1 MSNRPIGYIVWLAV
15 MCLAAVSITVALF
28 LVLVPLSSRGYAFY
42 FAVSVLCAAE
52 LVCFAWLV
60 NYRLSRFYEIRIS
73 GATQITIHVLI
84 GVYFLVTVIF
94 ALILAPSP
102 SESKGFFNVVTLV
115 YAMSVFALLL
125 AASMLYA
132 KDISLVAESV
142 QIRTQS
148 RPLRVLEVDTEQL
161 CMTLRESA
169 KKNSGD
175 VAAVD
180 RVVKKIEGLRTSLQ
194 YAPGKKPGTLE
205 EDERSI
211 EDINNKINSRLEAL
225 RQSIANMGGPDGFG
239 EKLSGVDST
248 VNEIE
253 MLLKQRQQRL
263 LV

>member
-1 MSNRPIGYIVWLAV
+1 MENKPIGYIVWLAV
-15 MCLAAVSITVALF
+15 MCLVAVSITVALF
-28 LVLVPLSSRGYAFY
+28 LVLVPLASRGYAFY

-94 ALILAPSP
+94 ALVLAPSP
-102 SESKGFFNVVTLV
+102 SESKGFFDAVTLV
-115 YAMSVFALLL
+115 YAASVFALLL

-132 KDISLVAESV
+132 KDIGLQAEGAA
-142 QIRTQS
+142 IRAES
-148 RPLRVLEVDTEQL
+148 RPLRLLEVDVEQI
-161 CMTLRESA
+161 CMTLRDSA
-169 KKNSGD
+169 KASSTD
-175 VAAVD
+175 PAAVD
-180 RVVKKIEGLRTSLQ
+180 RVVKKIEALRTSLQ
-194 YAPGKKPGTLE
+194 YAPPKKPGTLE

-211 EDINNKINSRLEAL
+211 EDINNKINSRLKAL
-225 RQSIANMGGPDGFG
+225 TQSVANMGGPDGFG
-239 EKLSGVDST
+239 EKLNALDST

>member
-1 MSNRPIGYIVWLAV
+1 MQNKPIWYIVWLAV
-15 MCLAAVSITVALF
+15 MCLVAVSITVAIF
-28 LVLVPLSSRGYAFY
+28 LVLVPPASRGYAFY

-60 NYRLSRFYEIRIS
+60 NYRLSTFYEIRIS

-84 GVYFLVTVIF
+84 GAYFLVTVIF

-102 SESKGFFNVVTLV
+102 SESKGFFNAVTLV
-115 YAMSVFALLL
+115 YAASVFALLL

-132 KDISLVAESV
+132 KDIGLQAEGAA
-142 QIRTQS
+142 IRAES
-148 RPLRVLEVDTEQL
+148 RPLRVLELDVEQI

-169 KKNSGD
+169 RKNAGD
-175 VAAVD
+175 VAAVE

-211 EDINNKINSRLEAL
+211 EDINNKISSRLEAL
-225 RQSIANMGGPDGFG
+225 TKSTGNMGGPDGFG
-239 EKLSGVDST
+239 QKLSAVDST

>member
-1 MSNRPIGYIVWLAV
+1 MENKPIGYIVWLAV
-15 MCLAAVSITVALF
+15 MCLVAVSITVALF
-28 LVLVPLSSRGYAFY
+28 LVLVPLASRGYAFY

-60 NYRLSRFYEIRIS
+60 NYRLSGFYEIRIS

-94 ALILAPSP
+94 ALILAPTP
-102 SESKGFFNVVTLV
+102 SESNRFFNAVTLV
-115 YAMSVFALLL
+115 YAASVFALLL

-132 KDISLVAESV
+132 KDISLVAENAE
-142 QIRTQS
+142 IRAQS
-148 RPLRVLEVDTEQL
+148 RPLRLLEVDVEQI
-161 CMTLRESA
+161 CVTLRESA
-169 KKNSGD
+169 RKNSGD

-180 RVVKKIEGLRTSLQ
+180 RVVKKIEALRTSLR

-211 EDINNKINSRLEAL
+211 EDINNKINGRLGAL
-225 RQSIANMGGPDGFG
+225 TQSVANMGGPDGFG
-239 EKLSGVDST
+239 QKLSAVDST

-253 MLLKQRQQRL
+253 MLLKRRQQQL

>member
-1 MSNRPIGYIVWLAV
+1 MSNKPIGYIVWLAV
-15 MCLAAVSITVALF
+15 MCLVAVSITVALF
-28 LVLVPLSSRGYAFY
+28 LVLVPLASRGYAFY

-60 NYRLSRFYEIRIS
+60 NYQLSRSYEIRIS
-73 GATQITIHVLI
+73 GVTQITIHVLI

-102 SESKGFFNVVTLV
+102 SESKGFFNAVTLL

-132 KDISLVAESV
+132 KDISLVAESA
-142 QIRTQS
+142 QIRAQS
-148 RPLRVLEVDTEQL
+148 RPLRLMEVDVEQI

-175 VAAVD
+175 AAAVD
-180 RVVKKIEGLRTSLQ
+180 RVAKKIEALRTSLQ
-194 YAPGKKPGTLE
+194 YAPGMKPGTLE
-205 EDERSI
+205 EDQRSVQ
-211 EDINNKINSRLEAL
+211 DINEKINSELSAL
-225 RQSIANMGGPDGFG
+225 TQCVADAGAGGGFG
-239 EKLSGVDST
+239 DKLDAIDST
-248 VNEIE
+248 VEKIE

>member
-1 MSNRPIGYIVWLAV
+1 MSDKPIGYIVWLAV
-15 MCLAAVSITVALF
+15 MCLVAVSITVALF
-28 LVLVPLSSRGYAFY
+28 LVLVPLASRGYAFY

-52 LVCFAWLV
+52 LVSFAWLV
-60 NYRLSRFYEIRIS
+60 NYQLSRCYEIRIS
-73 GATQITIHVLI
+73 GATQVTIHVLI

-94 ALILAPSP
+94 ALVLSPSP
-102 SESKGFFNVVTLV
+102 SESKGFFNAVTLV

-132 KDISLVAESV
+132 KDISLVAEGAE
-142 QIRTQS
+142 IRAES
-148 RPLRVLEVDTEQL
+148 RPLRLMEVDAEQI

-211 EDINNKINSRLEAL
+211 EDINNKINSRLDAL
-225 RQSIANMGGPDGFG
+225 RQGIADMGGPDGFG
-239 EKLSGVDST
+239 EKLNTVDST

>member
-1 MSNRPIGYIVWLAV
+1 MQNKPIGYIVWLAV
-15 MCLAAVSITVALF
+15 MCLVAVSITVALF
-28 LVLVPLSSRGYAFY
+28 LVLVPLASRGYPFY
-42 FAVSVLCAAE
+42 FAISVLCAAE

-60 NYRLSRFYEIRIS
+60 NYRLSTFYEIRIS

-102 SESKGFFNVVTLV
+102 SESKGFFNAVTLV
-115 YAMSVFALLL
+115 YAASVFALLL

-132 KDISLVAESV
+132 KDIGLVAENA
-142 QIRTQS
+142 QIRAQS
-148 RPLRVLEVDTEQL
+148 RALRVLELDADQL
-161 CMTLRESA
+161 CMTLRDSA

-180 RVVKKIEGLRTSLQ
+180 RVIKKIEGLRTSLQ

-205 EDERSI
+205 ENQRSI
-211 EDINNKINSRLEAL
+211 EDINAKISSRLDAL
-225 RQSIANMGGPDGFG
+225 TKSIANMGGPDGFG
-239 EKLSGVDST
+239 ERLAGVDST